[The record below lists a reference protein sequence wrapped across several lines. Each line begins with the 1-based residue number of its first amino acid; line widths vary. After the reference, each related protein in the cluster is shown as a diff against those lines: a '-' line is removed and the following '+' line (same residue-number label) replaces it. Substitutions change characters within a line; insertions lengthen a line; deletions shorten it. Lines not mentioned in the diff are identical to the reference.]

1 MLEQEYK
8 TLYNSASTIQ
18 NWQTMNKN
26 DLINAYIDNE
36 QDETLRSAY
45 FSAIMCRYW
54 GNIGKYYTTSKSS
67 GFTIDDCYS
76 WLVEAI
82 MIGLKYRKWRD
93 SSNPLSKDKN
103 APDKVI
109 NRCIFSRRRYYY
121 YIANLKKNKGE
132 YNKIS
137 LDDDEKI
144 ITDYNNYMADY
155 SYVSDRRALELQF
168 AVYHLFNCNRWFE
181 GFLLNYIYLNDLT
194 TYSKTQDTY
203 KVDMCTLSQNLSTL
217 SYSQF
222 ANTFQMIE
230 QKPEKIE
237 ALYTDLKSLS
247 SNKLKKLIKTSL
259 ENIKNNKELRE
270 ALCC

>member
-1 MLEQEYK
+1 
-8 TLYNSASTIQ
+8 
-18 NWQTMNKN
+18 MNKN
-26 DLINAYIDNE
+26 DLINAYIDHEN
-36 QDETLRSAY
+36 DEPLRNAY

-54 GNIGKYYTTSKSS
+54 GNIGKYYTASKAS
-67 GFTIDDCYS
+67 GFTIEDCYS

-93 SSNPLSKDKN
+93 PSNPLSKDKN

-137 LDDDEKI
+137 LDDNEKI
-144 ITDYNNYMADY
+144 TADYNEYAADY
-155 SYVSDRRALELQF
+155 SHISDKRSLELQL
-168 AVYHLFNCNRWFE
+168 AVHHLFKHNCWFE
-181 GFLLNYIYLNDLT
+181 GFLLNYIYLNDFT
-194 TYSKTQDTY
+194 TYNKTQDIY
-203 KVDMCTLSQNLSTL
+203 KVDTCTLSQNLSTL

-222 ANTFQMIE
+222 ANTFQAAE
-230 QKPEKIE
+230 QKSEKIE
-237 ALYTDLKSLS
+237 ALYADLKSLS
-247 SNKLKKLIKTSL
+247 SSKLKKLIKTSL

>member
-26 DLINAYIDNE
+26 DLINAYIDHEN
-36 QDETLRSAY
+36 DEILRSAY

-54 GNIGKYYTTSKSS
+54 GNIGKYYMSSKAS

-93 SSNPLSKDKN
+93 PSNPLSKDKN

-121 YIANLKKNKGE
+121 YVANLKKNRGE
-132 YNKIS
+132 YNKVS
-137 LDDDEKI
+137 LDDDKINTDLNKYLIDYTYTYNNIKDSFYDVVQEFFRGKEYTKGLILYTLITNIDECVNNNKINVNNVIKVIKSTDYACLSKELNLNKNDLFTTNEIKNLEQSKLSKI
-144 ITDYNNYMADY
+144 IRKVLI
-155 SYVSDRRALELQF
+155 SF
-168 AVYHLFNCNRWFE
+168 
-181 GFLLNYIYLNDLT
+181 
-194 TYSKTQDTY
+194 SKDERL
-203 KVDMCTLSQNLSTL
+203 K
-217 SYSQF
+217 
-222 ANTFQMIE
+222 
-230 QKPEKIE
+230 EK
-237 ALYTDLKSLS
+237 
-247 SNKLKKLIKTSL
+247 
-259 ENIKNNKELRE
+259 
-270 ALCC
+270 LCY